1 MTKLSQHG
9 DFPEHL
15 IESAK
20 AEMRG
25 ELDFAEQQEPSKR
38 SGAGYPSLG
47 NVLGHGFDF
56 GEEPVSNFYTADLRR
71 LRDALKIAQN
81 NVGAG
86 YNYGTTKRVAELRG
100 KIRDLLAQQYRNL
113 AAAQAA
119 VGNPYGTPDDCCTG
133 TPGEPAGKNMKVHID
148 NRGALIPEYKEEE
161 AEWSKEYYD
170 KMEKAAAIHEK
181 IVPLY
186 AKYEHEVRMMRY
198 PAAEAYFKQIIT
210 LGGEY
215 KAVWGFADMTWDAQL
230 KALETKMADA
240 PDYMSR
246 LPLQDEYMKLQSKYF
261 KEFDGM
267 PAPNPATQDMIPPM
281 ETTIGD
287 GFRYSELTDEAN
299 DVLDYARKQKQ

>member
-1 MTKLSQHG
+1 MAKLSQHG

-20 AEMRG
+20 AEMIG

-71 LRDALKIAQN
+71 LRDALRIAQN
-81 NVGAG
+81 NVGVG
-86 YNYGTTKRVAELRG
+86 YEYGTTKRIAELRAR
-100 KIRDLLAQQYRNL
+100 IRDLLAQQYRDL
-113 AAAQAA
+113 RAAQSA

-133 TPGEPAGKNMKVHID
+133 TPGHSGEKAMKVHID

-161 AEWSKEYYD
+161 PEWSKEYYD

-186 AKYEHEVRMMRY
+186 EKYEHATRMMRY
-198 PAAEAYFKQIIT
+198 AVAQDYFGQIVK
-210 LGGEY
+210 LGDEY
-215 KAVWGFADMTWDAQL
+215 KAVWGFADPVWDAQL
-230 KALETKMADA
+230 ESLETKMADA

-246 LPLQDEYMKLQSKYF
+246 LPLQNQYMKLQSKYF
-261 KEFDGM
+261 KNFKGM
-267 PAPNPATQDMIPPM
+267 PMPTPK
-281 ETTIGD
+281 
-287 GFRYSELTDEAN
+287 
-299 DVLDYARKQKQ
+299 V